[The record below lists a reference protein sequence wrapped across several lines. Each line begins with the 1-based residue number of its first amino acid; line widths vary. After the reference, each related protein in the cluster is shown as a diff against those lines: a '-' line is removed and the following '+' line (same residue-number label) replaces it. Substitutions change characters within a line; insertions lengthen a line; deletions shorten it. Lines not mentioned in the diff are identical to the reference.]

1 MPLLTLDVQENGVAK
16 AIQAIYRDLEY
27 ATTLTRQRASLSSTP
42 FTATEE
48 NSPADDGEDGDDM
61 EGEEWTFVD
70 DYADP
75 ELLKNEN
82 LFYQK
87 NFTSSPASSPT
98 LTNK

>member
-1 MPLLTLDVQENGVAK
+1 M
-16 AIQAIYRDLEY
+16 YRDLEY

-42 FTATEE
+42 LTATEE
-48 NSPADDGEDGDDM
+48 NQPTVEGEEVDDM
-61 EGEEWTFVD
+61 EGEESWTFVD

-82 LFYQK
+82 LSYHK
-87 NFTSSPASSPT
+87 NLTSSPASSPT

>member
-1 MPLLTLDVQENGVAK
+1 
-16 AIQAIYRDLEY
+16 
-27 ATTLTRQRASLSSTP
+27 
-42 FTATEE
+42 
-48 NSPADDGEDGDDM
+48 M
-61 EGEEWTFVD
+61 EGEEAWTFVD

>member
-1 MPLLTLDVQENGVAK
+1 MQENGVAT

-27 ATTLTRQRASLSSTP
+27 ATTLTRQRASLSTTP
-42 FTATEE
+42 LTATGENQPAGGGEE
-48 NSPADDGEDGDDM
+48 VDDV
-61 EGEEWTFVD
+61 EGEESWTFVD

-87 NFTSSPASSPT
+87 NFTSSPASSPP